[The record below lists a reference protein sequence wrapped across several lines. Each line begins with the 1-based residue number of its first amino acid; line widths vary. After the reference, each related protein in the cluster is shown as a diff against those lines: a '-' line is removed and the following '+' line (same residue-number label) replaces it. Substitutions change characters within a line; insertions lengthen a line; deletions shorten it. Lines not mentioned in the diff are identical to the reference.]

1 MFVSTCICVKW
12 LFVKCVF
19 WGEASGGLHFRQR
32 KKKKT
37 SKQIDLMAAPAAFPL
52 DRSLPAWS
60 ESRAQ
65 KENRAVGKE
74 PGQRSGQ
81 GPLELPMS

>member
-19 WGEASGGLHFRQR
+19 LGGFAFFA
-32 KKKKT
+32 KKKKM

-65 KENRAVGKE
+65 KENRTVGKE
-74 PGQRSGQ
+74 PGQRLGQ